1 MRSGN
6 DVLSQSDR
14 DNIRLFKWQM
24 MSHTTRRAYE
34 QLRFALRDRLP
45 LDSQYIIL
53 RRIAILTGVKPRYY
67 DCCVNSCM
75 AYTDKYFHHQ
85 YCAYCNEPRLDS
97 KGKPRRRF
105 CYLPLI
111 PRLQGFFQKSELISK
126 MSYRAE
132 YKSKPG
138 QIADVFD
145 GAHYQ
150 RLRRHRV
157 IVDGEKLPYQY
168 FSDPRDIAL
177 SLCTDSYLL
186 YKRRRK

>member
-1 MRSGN
+1 
-6 DVLSQSDR
+6 LSQADR

-24 MSHTTRRAYE
+24 TSHTTRRAYD

-45 LDSQYIIL
+45 LDSQFIIL
-53 RRIAILTGVKPRYY
+53 RRIAILSGVKPHYH

-75 AYTDKYFHHQ
+75 AYTEKYVHNQFCE
-85 YCAYCNEPRLDS
+85 YCGEPRLDS
-97 KGKPRRRF
+97 RGKARRRF

-111 PRLQGFFQKSELISK
+111 PRLQGFFQKPELIAK

-132 YKSKPG
+132 YRSDPRYMR
-138 QIADVFD
+138 DVFD
-145 GAHYQ
+145 SSHYQ
-150 RLRRHRV
+150 QLCRHKV
-157 IVDGEKLPYQY
+157 VVDGEKLPYHY

-186 YKRRRK
+186 Y